1 MRLRNI
7 GTQTAKATPIKT
19 TRKWQRQ
26 IDRHSKNAS
35 ISMESALTQR
45 SQSAKNEMGYF
56 VSYNDNPIAL
66 TSGRSFK
73 ELAAYVDGLRD
84 MLLITPNK

>member
-1 MRLRNI
+1 MAKTNRQALQERLNI
-7 GTQTAKATPIKT
+7 YGERVNATFTIG
-19 TRKWQRQ
+19 
-26 IDRHSKNAS
+26 
-35 ISMESALTQR
+35 
-45 SQSAKNEMGYF
+45 KNEMGYF

-66 TSGRSFK
+66 TPGRSFK

>member
-1 MRLRNI
+1 MFEKHSNSNRQSNTDKNYKKIAKTNRQALQERLNI
-7 GTQTAKATPIKT
+7 YGERVNATFTIG
-19 TRKWQRQ
+19 
-26 IDRHSKNAS
+26 
-35 ISMESALTQR
+35 
-45 SQSAKNEMGYF
+45 KNEMGYF